1 MSAVTFDQ
9 PIMIE
14 LGGAFSY
21 VHVRITPASEPKGTL
36 VYLHDLVG
44 SGADILPLAATLA
57 ERGWTVVA
65 PDFPGRGQST
75 VLPKSLYTIQ
85 TYVDVIAAVLRAH
98 GAERTMLLGNGWG
111 AMIALAAE
119 NVWAGRLSRL
129 VLCDLPLE
137 WSFAS
142 DVRAQVWQRLVM
154 QRSADEVSFRQQIM
168 AITDQ
173 YGAIGVNILRTALGR
188 IDQRAGIF
196 SLAVD
201 PAIFETFLRK
211 PEVEYSTLPM
221 LRACRTETITLTS
234 IAGSSRRPAEGAL
247 KLRSRQSLRTAQV
260 ACDTFA
266 DWADITTALPVLGAI
281 LA

>member
-1 MSAVTFDQ
+1 MSAVTLEQ

-21 VHVRITPASEPKGTL
+21 IHVRITPAAEPKGT
-36 VYLHDLVG
+36 VIYLHDLVG
-44 SGADILPLAATLA
+44 SGADIAPLAATLA
-57 ERGWTVVA
+57 ARGWTVVA
-65 PDFPGRGQST
+65 PDFPGRGRST
-75 VLPKSLYTIQ
+75 VLPEPLYTIQ
-85 TYVDVIAAVLRAH
+85 TYVDVMAAVLRAH
-98 GAERTMLLGNGWG
+98 GAGRTMLLGNGWG

-129 VLCDLPLE
+129 VLCNLPLE

-142 DVRAQVWQRLVM
+142 DVRAQLWQRLVM
-154 QRSADEVSFRQQIM
+154 LRGADEASFRQQIRS
-168 AITDQ
+168 ITDQ
-173 YGAIGVNILRTALGR
+173 YGAVGANILRTALGR

-201 PAIFETFLRK
+201 PAIFDVFLRK
-211 PEVEYSTLPM
+211 PDVEYSIVPM
-221 LRACRTETITLTS
+221 LQASRTETILLTS
-234 IAGSSRRPAEGAL
+234 MSGSSPRPTEAAL

-260 ACDTFA
+260 ATETFS